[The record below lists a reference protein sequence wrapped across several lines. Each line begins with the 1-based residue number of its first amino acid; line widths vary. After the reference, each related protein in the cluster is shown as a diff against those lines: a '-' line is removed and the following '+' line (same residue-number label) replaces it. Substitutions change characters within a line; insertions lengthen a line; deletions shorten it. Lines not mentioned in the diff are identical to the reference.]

1 MTGWHLDM
9 NGKKLGA
16 IAIVA
21 GFVVQLV
28 ALGIAW
34 GTMQTRVSDLEKDVD
49 GMPESIAVIGEKID
63 NLEDAVDDIRDLL
76 RPTYRP

>member
-1 MTGWHLDM
+1 MQ

-28 ALGIAW
+28 ALGAAW
-34 GTMQTRVSDLEKDVD
+34 GTLTTRVSTIEQDTN
-49 GMPESIAVIGEKID
+49 GMPERLARVEEKID
-63 NLEDAVDDIRDLL
+63 GLRELL
-76 RPTYRP
+76 RRGHKP